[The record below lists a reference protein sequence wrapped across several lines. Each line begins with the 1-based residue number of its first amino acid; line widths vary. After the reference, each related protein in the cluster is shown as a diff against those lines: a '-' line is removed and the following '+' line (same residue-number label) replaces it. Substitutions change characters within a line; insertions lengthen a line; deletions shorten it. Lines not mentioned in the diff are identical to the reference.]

1 MTEEL
6 NNFNTDM
13 KELFINNKIEEII
26 DALANKDDEEIR
38 DLTYTNY
45 DVIKKY
51 YDSEKFDLIFTH
63 IKFVAYSCFF
73 CEYANKREIL
83 TKDEYLAMMTIFTS
97 IYAML
102 QAKNEAN

>member
-13 KELFINNKIEEII
+13 KELFMNNKFEEII
-26 DALANKDDEEIR
+26 EELSAKNDDEIR

-51 YDSEKFDLIFTH
+51 YDLEKYELIFNH
-63 IKFVAYSCFF
+63 IKFVAYTCFF
-73 CEYANKREIL
+73 CEYASKRGVIEDVEFQ
-83 TKDEYLAMMTIFTS
+83 TMMAIFTN
-97 IYAML
+97 IHTMM
-102 QAKNEAN
+102 QERNQ

>member
-13 KELFINNKIEEII
+13 KEMFMNNKFEEITELLADKS
-26 DALANKDDEEIR
+26 DAEIHE
-38 DLTYTNY
+38 LTYANY

-51 YDSEKFDLIFTH
+51 YDLQKFDLLFTH

-73 CEYANKREIL
+73 CEYASKRGVIEDAVFQDML
-83 TKDEYLAMMTIFTS
+83 VIFTS
-97 IYAML
+97 IYTML
-102 QAKNEAN
+102 QENNK